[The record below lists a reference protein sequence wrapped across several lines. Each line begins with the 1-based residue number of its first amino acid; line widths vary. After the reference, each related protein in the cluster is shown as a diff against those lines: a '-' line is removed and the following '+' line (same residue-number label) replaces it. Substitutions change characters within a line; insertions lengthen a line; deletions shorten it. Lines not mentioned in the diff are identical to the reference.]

1 MTQLGI
7 MIEGQDGLNWQ
18 RWKALLQTAEDC
30 GYQSVFRSDHFSN
43 ASGPDKDSLEMWTSL
58 AYAASHTQTIEF
70 GPLVAPVTFRHP
82 AMNLRYAAAIDDL
95 SGGRLVL
102 GIGAGWNEYEHRKF
116 GIPFHDF
123 TTRYRMLEESLQLS
137 RSLLRSDEPVN
148 FDGEFY
154 HLNDAILLPRPA
166 RRNGPP
172 ILIGGNGPKRTLPLA
187 AKYADEWNAVYVNL
201 PTYKELRALME
212 QYLGEQNRA
221 LDDLK
226 FSLMTRIVYRPT
238 QASLNAYLHDSG
250 ISEEARHGGAMI
262 VGTANEVIDQ
272 IAARAEA
279 GVQRIMLQWM
289 EMDDLEH
296 LELLARDVLSHFAPK
311 AMKQRG
317 KSRAQKSRR
326 RSGRQ
331 IARRARKAP
340 NMPRAPKVRRKR

>member
-1 MTQLGI
+1 MTQIGI

-30 GYQSVFRSDHFSN
+30 GYQCVFRSDHFSN

-58 AYAASHTQTIEF
+58 AYAASHTRTIEF

-102 GIGAGWNEYEHRKF
+102 GMGAGWNEYEHRKF

-123 TTRYRMLEESLQLS
+123 ATRYRMLEESLQLS

-201 PTYKELRALME
+201 AKYKELRALME

-221 LDDLK
+221 FDDMK
-226 FSLMTRIVYRPT
+226 FSLMTGVVYRPT
-238 QASLNAYLHDSG
+238 QARLDAFLHDSG
-250 ISEEARHGGAMI
+250 ISEEARRGGAMI
-262 VGTANEVIDQ
+262 VGTAAEVIDQ
-272 IAARAEA
+272 IGARVEA
-279 GVQRIMLQWM
+279 GVERFMLQWPD
-289 EMDDLEH
+289 MDDMEN

-311 AMKQRG
+311 TMKQRG
-317 KSRAQKSRR
+317 KSRTQKSRR

-331 IARRARKAP
+331 IAQRARRAP